1 MTHSAATVHL
11 MSLPQPFAVAAVQRS
26 RAGLDD
32 PGAQLL
38 RRAID
43 DCDEIAWQRLVE
55 MYHPAVLRQA
65 MRACSDPSMAEDVA
79 QEVFL
84 KVFRSGRSYRGDRPL
99 GHWIARITSTAS
111 IDVLRRRREQNPG
124 LDAARAA
131 AAGDDPAREVT
142 RAESRERVRAAV
154 LGLPAHLRDVVTLVT
169 FAGLTYEEAARELG
183 IPLRTAMSRAV
194 AARAALRRSL
204 TGLED
209 GA

>member
-1 MTHSAATVHL
+1 
-11 MSLPQPFAVAAVQRS
+11 MSLLQPRLVAGAARP
-26 RAGLDD
+26 APEFDD
-32 PGAQLL
+32 PGARLL

-43 DCDEIAWQRLVE
+43 ESDEIAWQRLVE

-65 MRACSDPSMAEDVA
+65 MRACSDPAMAEDVA

-84 KVFRSGRSYRGDRPL
+84 KVFRSGNSYRGDRPL

-111 IDVLRRRREQNPG
+111 IDGLRRRREQNPG
-124 LDAARAA
+124 LDAARTAA
-131 AAGDDPAREVT
+131 AVDDPAREVT

-154 LGLPAHLRDVVTLVT
+154 MGLPPHLRDVIALVT

-194 AARAALRRSL
+194 AARATLRRCL